1 MYPYKTYKKGD
12 SKRAYGTVRKSDCAL
27 LGSIAILPD
36 EIHMLLRVSTSFG
49 QLILWA
55 LSYQQ
60 KHIMSICF
68 LYILGKIKAVRN
80 AHGLY
85 VNMVLAEGFE
95 PPIPSM

>member
-1 MYPYKTYKKGD
+1 MQKGD
-12 SKRAYGTVRKSDCAL
+12 SKRAYGNARKSDCAL

-36 EIHMLLRVSTSFG
+36 EIHMLLKVSNSFG

-68 LYILGKIKAVRN
+68 LFILIKIKAVRN
-80 AHGLY
+80 AHGLNY
-85 VNMVLAEGFE
+85 LYGAR
-95 PPIPSM
+95 